1 MDREIYT
8 TEQILSDLLS
18 KDVNMVKKAS
28 CEIIDISQN
37 REKIRPLI
45 DSLEIIREK
54 TADLDMGGVIARNRR
69 FLDFALEVIEFHK
82 SNKGCS
88 CMLYSQSGDST
99 FFDPIQEELMG
110 NVKVVK
116 KVMEGNSLYVDY
128 YLAKCNKC
136 QCEFKVIERVYHM
149 PWWHWEKV

>member
-1 MDREIYT
+1 MNKEIYT

-18 KDVNMVKKAS
+18 KDANMVKRAA

-37 REKIRPLI
+37 REKVLPLVG
-45 DSLEIIREK
+45 SLEIIREK
-54 TADLDMGGVIARNRR
+54 NMDLDMGGMIMRNRR
-69 FLDFALEVIEFHK
+69 FLDFALEIIEFHK
-82 SNKGCS
+82 SNEGCS

-99 FFDPIQEELMG
+99 FFNPTKEELNG
-110 NVKVVK
+110 NVEVVK
-116 KVMEGNSLYVDY
+116 KVMDGNSSYVDY

-149 PWWHWEKV
+149 PWWRWEKV